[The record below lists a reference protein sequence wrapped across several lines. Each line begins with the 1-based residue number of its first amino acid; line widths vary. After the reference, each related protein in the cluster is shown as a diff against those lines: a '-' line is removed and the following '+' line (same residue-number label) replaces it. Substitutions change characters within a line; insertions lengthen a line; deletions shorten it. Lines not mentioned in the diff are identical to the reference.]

1 MTKKFLTASLSLAL
15 AAPLVATAAFAEKT
29 ADVERPALT
38 TESTE
43 ALIKQR
49 EKWGDKPSLS
59 SADAVKQAGKK

>member
-1 MTKKFLTASLSLAL
+1 MKLRILTIAAAL
-15 AAPLVATAAFAEKT
+15 AMTVPAAQAKEGTVAGL
-29 ADVERPALT
+29 PALN

-59 SADAVKQAGKK
+59 SADAVKQADTKK